1 MHLKLKF
8 VWKGTAFHIVFTIR
22 QNFRIPMCDPQR
34 TVEEGE
40 MLLISI
46 SSLLSTNVALRKRH
60 AITHSNIS
68 SLDAVIIF
76 MNKSNILSSG
86 NVYQSGSFANICC
99 VHFVTVIDLKRGRC
113 LPPYLYRINT

>member
-1 MHLKLKF
+1 MNYNNFQSSNRPKVTKYTDPMHLKLKF

-46 SSLLSTNVALRKRH
+46 SSLLSTNVALRERH

-68 SLDAVIIF
+68 SLDALIIF

-86 NVYQSGSFANICC
+86 NVYQSGSLLCPFC
-99 VHFVTVIDLKRGRC
+99 HS
-113 LPPYLYRINT
+113 Y